1 MEENDASCGA
11 WEWQDYKEALI
22 FEANICSCFVCDM
35 CVIDV

>member
-22 FEANICSCFVCDM
+22 FEAKYMLLF
-35 CVIDV
+35 CV